1 MSARNVSVT
10 ILNGESHMQHRRS
23 HARRSHA
30 RHNPD
35 AMQAGKSLAAA
46 VVAATATAYLA
57 RRVAE
62 MKNADGTV
70 YSPKKTLAIVGIGG
84 AVLGLG
90 VASMKNAHSPVIGT
104 AVLSATAA
112 LTLPSLYAIYSAPA
126 TVGGGTTPPAS
137 DTTAASDTPPA
148 GQQAVAV
155 GSPRLLSDGTRVLDA
170 AGNPVL
176 RTRGLFGLTASD
188 VAPMRRRYY

>member
-30 RHNPD
+30 RHNPE

-46 VVAATATAYLA
+46 VVAATATAYLF
-57 RRVAE
+57 RRVE
-62 MKNADGTV
+62 TMKNADGTV

-84 AVLGLG
+84 AVIGLG
-90 VASMKNAHSPVIGT
+90 IASMKYAHSPVIGT

-112 LTLPSLYAIYSAPA
+112 LTLPTLYTIYSAPA
-126 TVGGGTTPPAS
+126 AAGGGTPPAN

-148 GQQAVAV
+148 GQRAVAV
-155 GSPRLLSDGTRVLDA
+155 GSPRLMSDGSPVLDA
-170 AGNPVL
+170 AGAPVL

-188 VAPMRRRYY
+188 VAPMRRRGY

>member
-57 RRVAE
+57 RKTAE
-62 MKNADGTV
+62 MKNADGAV
-70 YSPKKTLAIVGIGG
+70 YSAKKSLAIVGIGG
-84 AVLGLG
+84 AVIGLG
-90 VASMKNAHSPVIGT
+90 IASMKYAHAPVIGT

-112 LTLPSLYAIYSAPA
+112 LTLPSLYTIYSTPA
-126 TVGGGTTPPAS
+126 AAGATPPAS

-148 GQQAVAV
+148 GQRAVAV
-155 GSPRLLSDGTRVLDA
+155 GSPRLMSDGSPVLDA
-170 AGNPVL
+170 AGAPVL

-188 VAPMRRRYY
+188 VAPMRRWGY

>member
-10 ILNGESHMQHRRS
+10 ILNGESHMQHRR
-23 HARRSHA
+23 HHTRRSHA

-57 RRVAE
+57 RKTAE
-62 MKNADGTV
+62 MKNSDGTV
-70 YSPKKTLAIVGIGG
+70 YSAKKSLAIVGIGG

-90 VASMKNAHSPVIGT
+90 IASMKYAHAPVIGT

-112 LTLPSLYAIYSAPA
+112 LTLPSLYAIYSVPA
-126 TVGGGTTPPAS
+126 VAGGGSAPRTTT
-137 DTTAASDTPPA
+137 DTSAASDTPQA
-148 GQQAVAV
+148 GQRKVAV
-155 GSPRLLSDGTRVLDA
+155 GAQRLLNDGTPVVDA
-170 AGNPVL
+170 TGAAVL
-176 RTRGLFGLTASD
+176 RTSGLFGLTRSD
-188 VAPMRRRYY
+188 IAPMRRSY

>member
-10 ILNGESHMQHRRS
+10 ILNGESHMKHRRS

-57 RRVAE
+57 RKTAE

-70 YSPKKTLAIVGIGG
+70 YSAKKSLAIVGIGG
-84 AVLGLG
+84 AFLGLG
-90 VASMKNAHSPVIGT
+90 IASMKYAHAPVIGT

-112 LTLPSLYAIYSAPA
+112 LTLPSLYTIYSTPA
-126 TVGGGTTPPAS
+126 AVVPPGATPPAALPPG
-137 DTTAASDTPPA
+137 TPAS
-148 GQQAVAV
+148 Q
-155 GSPRLLSDGTRVLDA
+155 
-170 AGNPVL
+170 
-176 RTRGLFGLTASD
+176 GLFGVTSRD
-188 VAPMRRRYY
+188 VMHSRRGY

>member
-57 RRVAE
+57 RKTAE

-70 YSPKKTLAIVGIGG
+70 YSAKKSLAIVGIGG
-84 AVLGLG
+84 AVIGLG
-90 VASMKNAHSPVIGT
+90 IASMKYAHAPVIGT

-112 LTLPSLYAIYSAPA
+112 LTLPSLYTIYSTPA
-126 TVGGGTTPPAS
+126 TVGGGSGPTS

-148 GQQAVAV
+148 GQRAVAV
-155 GSPRLLSDGTRVLDA
+155 GSPRLMSDGSPVLDA
-170 AGNPVL
+170 AGAPVL

-188 VAPMRRRYY
+188 VAPMRRWGY